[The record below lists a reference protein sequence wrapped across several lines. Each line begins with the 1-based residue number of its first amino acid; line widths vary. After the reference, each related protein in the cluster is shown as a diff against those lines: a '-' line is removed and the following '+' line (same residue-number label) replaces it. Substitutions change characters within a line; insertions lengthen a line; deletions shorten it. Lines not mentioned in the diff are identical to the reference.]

1 MSNILAIMLGLTVV
15 IICGCAFQ
23 YYQYISSSACLQG
36 YWRIHSQT
44 AGSYYMLID
53 GNRLSVIDTDTAVL
67 LYDDADVGF
76 KYRSIGALKS
86 HWFSMTRSKQG
97 AISTIDPLL
106 DGRHFNLN
114 LYPVIGAIHLRDANG
129 TELRLVKDN
138 QYSLDHL
145 SM

>member
-1 MSNILAIMLGLTVV
+1 
-15 IICGCAFQ
+15 
-23 YYQYISSSACLQG
+23 
-36 YWRIHSQT
+36 
-44 AGSYYMLID
+44 MLID
-53 GNRLSVIDTDTAVL
+53 GNHVSVIDTDAAVL
-67 LYDDADVGF
+67 LYDDAATSF

-86 HWFSMTRSKQG
+86 HWFSMGRSKRG

-106 DGRHFNLN
+106 DGRQFKMN

-129 TELRLVKDN
+129 AELRMVKDN